1 MDESLDQTKIR
12 LTQFIFTVTGA
23 WAELGKRNEVIRNLT
38 EKVEILCKYYK
49 YVTVFLRMV
58 HVLLTTVLH
67 DKSSVHLFIEI

>member
-38 EKVEILCKYYK
+38 EKVKILCKYYK

>member
-1 MDESLDQTKIR
+1 MDGSLDQTKRR

-38 EKVEILCKYYK
+38 EKVKILCKYYK

-67 DKSSVHLFIEI
+67 DKSSVHLFREI

>member
-58 HVLLTTVLH
+58 HVLLTTVLN